1 MELGRRKIIL
11 TGSVHKTELGGGFF
25 EERSDVIGFLGDK
38 TVEGKGKVGSWESG
52 GCNGLSSELLV
63 EVVKLTNFF
72 KGSLNLSAHFFK
84 LLFGEGSF
92 KIFILFHENLWK
104 YLIHVDTRDF
114 VKLSLV
120 DHENEVVHFFRV
132 AKVSGPDLELDM
144 LLLDLFDEI
153 GKEQLHFV
161 LHGGELRNF
170 GVGIFVENVF
180 NLTPFHFFTGFV
192 E

>member
-1 MELGRRKIIL
+1 M
-11 TGSVHKTELGGGFF
+11 
-25 EERSDVIGFLGDK
+25 
-38 TVEGKGKVGSWESG
+38 
-52 GCNGLSSELLV
+52 
-63 EVVKLTNFF
+63 
-72 KGSLNLSAHFFK
+72 
-84 LLFGEGSF
+84 
-92 KIFILFHENLWK
+92 
-104 YLIHVDTRDF
+104 IHVDTRDF